1 MLTNTMVRQI
11 GEIQKENRRLK
22 SKQTILGSTVATG
35 SSATDVMA
43 INITGGIPQNAV
55 IVGSLTVTLTG
66 IDGAS
71 INSAPMM
78 AFNVIASTNANIVLG
93 DNDLPQYPTQGGL
106 SFNWAP
112 SSISDSG
119 VAVINFILT
128 MNYELATQGGNIYFQ
143 LFASGPALISSVT
156 EQYHAI
162 IN

>member
-11 GEIQKENRRLK
+11 GEMQKENRRLK

-35 SSATDVMA
+35 SSATKVMA
-43 INITGGIPQNAV
+43 INITGGIPQSAV
-55 IVGSLTVTLTG
+55 IVGSMTVTLAG
-66 IDGAS
+66 IDGAD

-78 AFNVIASTNANIVLG
+78 SFNVIASASANIVLG

-112 SSISDSG
+112 TSISDSG

-128 MNYELATQGGNIYFQ
+128 LNYQLATQGGSVYFQ
-143 LFASGPALISSVT
+143 LFASGPAIISSVT
-156 EQYHAI
+156 EQHHAI

>member
-11 GEIQKENRRLK
+11 GEMQKENRRLK

-43 INITGGIPQNAV
+43 INIPGGILQNAV
-55 IVGSLTVTLTG
+55 IVGSMTVTLTG

-106 SFNWAP
+106 SFNWTP
-112 SSISDSG
+112 SSISDNG

-128 MNYELATQGGNIYFQ
+128 MNYELATQGGNVYFQ

-156 EQYHAI
+156 EQHHAI

>member
-1 MLTNTMVRQI
+1 MVRQI
-11 GEIQKENRRLK
+11 GEMQKENRRLK

-43 INITGGIPQNAV
+43 INIPGGIPQNAV

-112 SSISDSG
+112 SSISDNG

-156 EQYHAI
+156 EQHHAI